1 MRNLRNLPFGSKA
14 FILIALVL
22 LIFTV
27 PAYAAI
33 GVKKGDWAKY
43 RIEAD
48 IPEETTGYEEFEELE
63 WVKVEVESISGTLV
77 TLKATIHYKNGTEH
91 EETMSGTEATGFI
104 IEADLGEGDPV
115 AAPMFGM
122 SLYINGSKRQT
133 YAGAS
138 REVNYVDIDLEEM
151 GMTMDFEAY
160 WDKATGILCEML
172 MSMSGELLG
181 QTLEMSMSFQ
191 MTETNLWTPS
201 IWMQWWFWL
210 SIVVIII
217 AIVGA
222 VVLLRRKPTPPE
234 ITTPAPATS

>member
-1 MRNLRNLPFGSKA
+1 MRNLPFGSKV

-33 GVKKGDWAKY
+33 GVKEGDWAKY
-43 RIEAD
+43 QIEAD
-48 IPEETTGYEEFEELE
+48 ISEEIPGYEEIEELE
-63 WVKVEVESISGTLV
+63 GVKLEVESVSDTSV
-77 TLKATIHYKNGTEH
+77 TLKAIMRYKNGTEH
-91 EETMSGTEATGFI
+91 EESGIEATGFI

-115 AAPMFGM
+115 LAPMWGI

-160 WDKATGILCEML
+160 WDKATGVLCEMS

-181 QTLEMSMSFQ
+181 ETVEMSMSFK
-191 MTETNLWTPS
+191 MTETNLWALS

-210 SIVVIII
+210 IIVVIIA

-222 VVLLRRKPTPPE
+222 VVLLRRKPAPPE
-234 ITTPAPATS
+234 VTTPAPATS

>member
-1 MRNLRNLPFGSKA
+1 MRNLPFGSKV

-22 LIFTV
+22 LISTA

-33 GVKKGDWAKY
+33 GVKEGDWAKY
-43 RIEAD
+43 QIEAD
-48 IPEETTGYEEFEELE
+48 IPEEIPGYEEFGE
-63 WVKVEVESISGTLV
+63 WIKLEVESISDTSV
-77 TLKATIHYKNGTEH
+77 TLKATMHYKNGTEH
-91 EETMSGTEATGFI
+91 EESGIEATGFI

-115 AAPMFGM
+115 LAPMWGM
-122 SLYINGSKRQT
+122 PLYINGSKRQT

-181 QTLEMSMSFQ
+181 ETVEMSMSFK
-191 MTETNLWTPS
+191 MTETNLWAPS
-201 IWMQWWFWL
+201 VWMQWWFWL
-210 SIVVIII
+210 IIVVIII

-222 VVLLRRKPTPPE
+222 VVLLRRKPAPPE
-234 ITTPAPATS
+234 VTTPAPATS